1 MDKSYIQK
9 LEKQR
14 EKARINLAKAQREL
28 EVLDQILNDAHKA
41 NNTRYT
47 PKELPKTKRSYDYNY
62 YREKILD
69 ALNNNPDGLL
79 TNQIYD
85 IVRATSN
92 SPPKYTTFRSYL
104 SRLKKKK
111 DIYQERRV
119 WKHIYTKKRKY
130 IAD

>member
-111 DIYQERRV
+111 TS
-119 WKHIYTKKRKY
+119 TKKEECGNTSTQRKGN
-130 IAD
+130 I